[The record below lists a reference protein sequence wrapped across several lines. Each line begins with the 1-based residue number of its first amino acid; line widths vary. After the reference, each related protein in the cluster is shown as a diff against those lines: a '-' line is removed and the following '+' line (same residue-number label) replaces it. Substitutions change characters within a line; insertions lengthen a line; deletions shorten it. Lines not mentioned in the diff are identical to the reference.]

1 MMDDRAFGDTP
12 LSRVNYYRRV
22 CDLPAVIDP
31 PCMGRIIMRA
41 THVWGI
47 VMPAPLGAA
56 VRNHMRQQLSNVGP
70 IMSHP
75 RSKRWTIL
83 TRPDLPDE
91 VPLFAELFR
100 LNVSIVRTG
109 GTIALPSPDHR
120 SAHVRLWVE
129 APSCPFR
136 PSGRVV
142 VDAIRACAGPGRPPR
157 AAAHV

>member
-1 MMDDRAFGDTP
+1 MDDRPFGDTP

-47 VMPAPLGAA
+47 IMPAPLGAA
-56 VRNHMRQQLSNVGP
+56 VRNHMRQQHPNVGP

-91 VPLFAELFR
+91 VRLFAELYR

-109 GTIALPSPDHR
+109 ATIALPSPDQR
-120 SAHVRLWVE
+120 SAHLRLWVE
-129 APSCPFR
+129 PPKCPFR
-136 PSGRVV
+136 HSGLVV
-142 VDAIRACAGPGRPPR
+142 VDAIRACAGPGKPPR
-157 AAAHV
+157 TAAHV